1 MDNLNLDFNLI
12 QILLQLQTNKNLQE
26 KFNLKNDFYY
36 KMMMSKSKSKS
47 EYNKIYYKK
56 NKELI

>member
-26 KFNLKNDFYY
+26 KFNLKIDFYY
-36 KMMMSKSKSKS
+36 K
-47 EYNKIYYKK
+47 NDDVKIKIK
-56 NKELI
+56 I